1 MMNLLHELAELHD
14 DTLLSQ
20 LDDLV
25 RRDRCSCARIVAH
38 VAEVDARKLYLDR
51 GSPSMIDYAR
61 RVLGFSESAAYRR
74 VTAARLARRFP
85 VLLDRIASGAVHL
98 TALTILGP
106 HLDEENCERLVDAAS
121 GKSRLELEALVAP
134 LRAPVTVDP
143 RTVVRA
149 VRVAEAPAAGEGGA
163 GLFDSVGETGSEG
176 PGSRAGKGARGQGLG
191 AVVGGAGAAAE
202 GTDPKPA
209 AGLAASANCR
219 GGGTAEA
226 CDATARTPSRL
237 AYRLSATLSPE
248 TKALLDRAAELLRR
262 DVRPGDVDA
271 LLQRALRL
279 LVDTTEARRFGK
291 VRRPR
296 ARRLVG
302 AAAGTATTTQAGTVR
317 PTPAGSVTPTPTHTA
332 LTTPTG
338 SSDLPTAPPSTAD
351 PNRRPTRT
359 IPAAVRRAVAERD
372 GHRCTFVAADGRRC
386 PERGALEFHH
396 RQAFAHGGAATADN
410 IILLCAAHHR
420 RVSEQQFGKF
430 LVRDEPRGGANYA
443 NSRLARVRPPARGGM
458 GLGGAASGNSRLAR
472 LSRPVH
478 RGRGVGGGIRC
489 TGSWPGGVLRGAM
502 RSADRVVRRPR
513 QAQGANRS

>member
-38 VAEVDARKLYLDR
+38 LAEVDARKLYLDR
-51 GSPSMIDYAR
+51 DAPSMIDYAR

-74 VTAARLARRFP
+74 VTAGRLVRRFP

-106 HLDEENCERLVDAAS
+106 HLDEENCERLVAAAS

-134 LRAPVTVDP
+134 FRAPVPVAP
-143 RTVVRA
+143 RAVVRA
-149 VRVAEAPAAGEGGA
+149 VRVAAAPAAEEGGV
-163 GLFDSVGETGSEG
+163 GLFDSVGE
-176 PGSRAGKGARGQGLG
+176 PGSGELG
-191 AVVGGAGAAAE
+191 SGAGDGAGRDEARRAAE
-202 GTDPKPA
+202 VAPA
-209 AGLAASANCR
+209 PP
-219 GGGTAEA
+219 
-226 CDATARTPSRL
+226 TPPRL

-279 LVDTTEARRFGK
+279 FVDTTEARRFGK

-296 ARRLVG
+296 ASRTVRTAL
-302 AAAGTATTTQAGTVR
+302 GTATPTLTGSATT
-317 PTPAGSVTPTPTHTA
+317 TPAGTSDSPTA
-332 LTTPTG
+332 RQRIAG
-338 SSDLPTAPPSTAD
+338 SSRVPG
-351 PNRRPTRT
+351 RT

-372 GHRCTFVAADGRRC
+372 GHRCTFVAGDGRRC

-396 RQAFAHGGAATADN
+396 RQAFAHGGPTTADN
-410 IILLCAAHHR
+410 LTMLCAAHHR
-420 RVSEQQFGKF
+420 RISEQQFGKF
-430 LVRDEPRGGANYA
+430 LVRDEPRGGASYG
-443 NSRLARVRPPARGGM
+443 NSRLARV
-458 GLGGAASGNSRLAR
+458 GAGHAGT
-472 LSRPVH
+472 RPVCAAPGAGTTRCRRTRAWRESLESRVRH
-478 RGRGVGGGIRC
+478 AEDDSVVIIYASCALGQDARRADGIQR
-489 TGSWPGGVLRGAM
+489 PYPL
-502 RSADRVVRRPR
+502 VR
-513 QAQGANRS
+513 Q